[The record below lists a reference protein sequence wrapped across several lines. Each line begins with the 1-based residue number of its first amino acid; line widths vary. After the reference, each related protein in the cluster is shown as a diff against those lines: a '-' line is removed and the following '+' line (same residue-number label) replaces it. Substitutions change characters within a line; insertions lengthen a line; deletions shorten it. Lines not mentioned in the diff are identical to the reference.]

1 MRSQLKREI
10 ISVVLNGERVLFV
23 RQQKQKGKTKKNAP
37 KSLYYNCP
45 QQESIGEPA
54 GQQHNTC
61 KRCFVVFGFVLMLLD
76 RVQCEPLTK
85 HPSPHIQITNTLA
98 FLYLYVYFLIFIY
111 IYSICVSIHLYM
123 HVNIA
128 IQIYL

>member
-45 QQESIGEPA
+45 QQTQTGKILNR
-54 GQQHNTC
+54 QHRTVM
-61 KRCFVVFGFVLMLLD
+61 FIMLSMSSNKD
-76 RVQCEPLTK
+76 
-85 HPSPHIQITNTLA
+85 
-98 FLYLYVYFLIFIY
+98 
-111 IYSICVSIHLYM
+111 M
-123 HVNIA
+123 
-128 IQIYL
+128 